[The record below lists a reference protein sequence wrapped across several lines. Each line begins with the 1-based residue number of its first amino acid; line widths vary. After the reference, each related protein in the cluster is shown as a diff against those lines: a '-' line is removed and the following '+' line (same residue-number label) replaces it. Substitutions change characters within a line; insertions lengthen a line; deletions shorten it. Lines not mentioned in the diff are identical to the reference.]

1 MSIESLPST
10 AGAASAESDVLISR
24 DGAVATITL
33 NRPTRRNAMTLD
45 SWIALREALAE
56 LALDDATRV
65 VVLTGAGSDFCTGA
79 DLDKRAP
86 MHPLTR
92 MRQINATA
100 LAVAEFPK
108 PLIAKVRGYAV
119 GAGWNLALLCDLLI
133 ASRDAQFSQIFAKRG
148 LSVDFGGSWLLPR
161 MVGLHRAKRLVMLA
175 EMIDAEQAD
184 ALGLVSELAEPEE
197 LDATVARFAA
207 GLAASPTVAV
217 MQSARLIED
226 GTTSSLRDAL
236 ENEARSQAVN
246 FATDA
251 PAALR
256 AFVEKRPP
264 AFSGEWQVPQ
274 PS

>member
-24 DGAVATITL
+24 DDAVATITL
-33 NRPTRRNAMTLD
+33 NRPARRNAMTLD

-184 ALGLVSELAEPEE
+184 ALGLVSEVAEPEE

>member
-10 AGAASAESDVLISR
+10 AGPAAAESDILVGR

-175 EMIDAEQAD
+175 EMLDAEQAD
-184 ALGLVSELAEPEE
+184 ALGLVSELVEPEE

-207 GLAASPTVAV
+207 GLTRSPTVAV

-264 AFSGEWQVPQ
+264 TFSGEWQVPQ

>member
-10 AGAASAESDVLISR
+10 AGPAAAESDILVGR

-33 NRPTRRNAMTLD
+33 NRPARRNALTLD
-45 SWIALREALAE
+45 SWIALREALGE

-86 MHPLTR
+86 MHPLDR
-92 MRQINATA
+92 MRRINATA

-175 EMIDAEQAD
+175 EMLDAEQAD
-184 ALGLVSELAEPEE
+184 ALGLVSELVEPEE

-207 GLAASPTVAV
+207 GLTRSPTVAV

>member
-1 MSIESLPST
+1 MSIESLTST
-10 AGAASAESDVLISR
+10 PEAAAAESDVVISR

-65 VVLTGAGSDFCTGA
+65 VIITGAGSDFCTGA

-184 ALGLVSELAEPEE
+184 ALGLVSELVEPEE

>member
-1 MSIESLPST
+1 MSIESLSST
-10 AGAASAESDVLISR
+10 AGPASAESDVLVGR

-45 SWIALREALAE
+45 SWIALRETLAE

-161 MVGLHRAKRLVMLA
+161 IVGLHRAKRLAMLA

-184 ALGLVSELAEPEE
+184 ALGLVSELVEPEE
-197 LDATVARFAA
+197 LDGMVARFAA

-236 ENEARSQAVN
+236 ANEARSQAVN

>member
-10 AGAASAESDVLISR
+10 AGAASAESDVLVGR

-45 SWIALREALAE
+45 SWIALRETLAE

-65 VVLTGAGSDFCTGA
+65 VILTGAGSDFCTGA

-175 EMIDAEQAD
+175 EMLDAEQAD
-184 ALGLVSELAEPEE
+184 ALGLVSELVEPEK

-236 ENEARSQAVN
+236 ENESRSQAVN

-264 AFSGEWQVPQ
+264 SFSGEWQVPQ

>member
-1 MSIESLPST
+1 MSIESLSST
-10 AGAASAESDVLISR
+10 AGPASAESDVLVGR

-161 MVGLHRAKRLVMLA
+161 IVGLHRAKRLVMLA
-175 EMIDAEQAD
+175 EMIDAERAN
-184 ALGLVSELAEPEE
+184 ALGLVSELVEPEE

>member
-10 AGAASAESDVLISR
+10 AGAASAESDVLVGR

-65 VVLTGAGSDFCTGA
+65 VILTGAGSDFCTGA

-175 EMIDAEQAD
+175 EMLDAEQAD
-184 ALGLVSELAEPEE
+184 ALGLVSELVEPEK

-236 ENEARSQAVN
+236 ENESRSQAVN

>member
-10 AGAASAESDVLISR
+10 AGAASAESDVLVGR

-45 SWIALREALAE
+45 SWIALRETLAE
-56 LALDDATRV
+56 LALDDATRAV
-65 VVLTGAGSDFCTGA
+65 ILTGAGSDFCTGA

-175 EMIDAEQAD
+175 EMLDAEQAD
-184 ALGLVSELAEPEE
+184 ALGLVSELVEPEE

-264 AFSGEWQVPQ
+264 SFSGEWQVPQ

>member
-10 AGAASAESDVLISR
+10 AGAASAESDVLVGR

-45 SWIALREALAE
+45 SWIALRETLAE

-65 VVLTGAGSDFCTGA
+65 VILTGAGSDFCTGA

-175 EMIDAEQAD
+175 EMLDAEQAD
-184 ALGLVSELAEPEE
+184 ALGLVSELVEPEE

>member
-1 MSIESLPST
+1 MSIESLSST
-10 AGAASAESDVLISR
+10 AGPASAESDVLVGR

-45 SWIALREALAE
+45 SWIALRETLAE

-133 ASRDAQFSQIFAKRG
+133 ASRDTQFSQIFAKRG

-161 MVGLHRAKRLVMLA
+161 IVGLHRAKRLVMLA

-184 ALGLVSELAEPEE
+184 ALGLVSELVEPEE
-197 LDATVARFAA
+197 LDGMVARFAA

-236 ENEARSQAVN
+236 ANEARSQAVN

>member
-1 MSIESLPST
+1 MSIETVNST
-10 AGAASAESDVLISR
+10 TDTESAEHDVLISR

-45 SWIALREALAE
+45 SWIALREALGE

-65 VVLTGAGSDFCTGA
+65 VVLTGAGDDFCTGA
-79 DLDKRAP
+79 DLDKRTP
-86 MHPLTR
+86 MHPLNR

-100 LAVAEFPK
+100 LAVDESPK

-184 ALGLVSELAEPEE
+184 ALGLVSELVEPDE
-197 LDATVARFAA
+197 LDATVARFATR
-207 GLAASPTVAV
+207 LAAAPTVAV
-217 MQSARLIED
+217 MQSTRLIED
-226 GTTSSLRDAL
+226 STTSSLREAL

-256 AFVEKRPP
+256 AFIEKRPP

-274 PS
+274 PR

>member
-1 MSIESLPST
+1 MSIESLSST
-10 AGAASAESDVLISR
+10 AGPASAESDVLVGR

-119 GAGWNLALLCDLLI
+119 GAGWNLALLCDLII

-161 MVGLHRAKRLVMLA
+161 IVGLHRAKRLVMLA

-184 ALGLVSELAEPEE
+184 ALGLVSELVEPEE
-197 LDATVARFAA
+197 LDGMVARFAA

-236 ENEARSQAVN
+236 ANEARSQAVN

>member
-10 AGAASAESDVLISR
+10 AGAASAESDVLVGR

-45 SWIALREALAE
+45 SWIALRETLAE

-65 VVLTGAGSDFCTGA
+65 VILTGAGSDFCTGA

-175 EMIDAEQAD
+175 EMLDAEQAD
-184 ALGLVSELAEPEE
+184 ALGLVSELVEPEK

-207 GLAASPTVAV
+207 GLAQSPTVAV

-236 ENEARSQAVN
+236 ENESRSQAVN

-264 AFSGEWQVPQ
+264 SFSGEWQVPQ

>member
-10 AGAASAESDVLISR
+10 AGAASAESDVLVGR

-161 MVGLHRAKRLVMLA
+161 TVGLHRAKRLVMLA

-184 ALGLVSELAEPEE
+184 ALGLVSELVEPEE

-256 AFVEKRPP
+256 AFLEKRPP